1 MYKAGSSLS
10 ESSSSTSLLSEQTIA
25 FIGAGSMSEALL
37 RGIVEA
43 KLVRSLSVV
52 VLNRHDR
59 GRLTD
64 LKMAYGIRVPET
76 NDIEERLQLVRDAD
90 IVVLAM
96 KPKDV
101 GAAMIEF
108 QAALRPEQLLLSV
121 VAGLSIDTIE
131 RLIGRPQPIVRT
143 MPNTS
148 STIGLGAT
156 GLACSASV
164 SISQRAMA
172 LDMLGAVGKA
182 VPLEENMLNL
192 VTGLSGSGPAYV
204 YYLMEAMIAAGVD
217 GGLSESESRTL
228 VLQTV
233 LGAARMVE
241 STGED
246 PAALRA
252 KVTSPNGT
260 TFAAIGVL
268 EQYRFGEGIV
278 KAIQR
283 AASRAGEMG
292 DDIATSVLQQMKE

>member
-1 MYKAGSSLS
+1 M
-10 ESSSSTSLLSEQTIA
+10 LSEQTIA

-52 VLNRHDR
+52 VLNRHNR
-59 GRLTD
+59 GRLND
-64 LKMAYGIRVPET
+64 LKAAYGIRVPET
-76 NDIEERLQLVRDAD
+76 NSDDERLRLVREAD

-101 GAAMIEF
+101 GAAMTEF
-108 QAALRPEQLLLSV
+108 GAALRPDQLLLSV

-131 RLIGRPQPIVRT
+131 RLLGRTQPIVRT

-156 GLACSASV
+156 GVAYSASV
-164 SISQRAMA
+164 SPAQREMA
-172 LDMLGAVGKA
+172 LQMLEAVGRA
-182 VPLEENMLNL
+182 VSLDESRLNL

-204 YYLMEAMIAAGVD
+204 YYLMEAMIDAGVQ
-217 GGLSESESRTL
+217 GGLTPEEARTL
-228 VLQTV
+228 VVQTV
-233 LGAARMVE
+233 LGAAHMVE

-246 PAALRA
+246 PASLRA

-260 TFAAIGVL
+260 TFAAIQLL
-268 EQYRFGEGIV
+268 ERHEFRENMI
-278 KAIQR
+278 KAIHR
-283 AASRAGEMG
+283 ASARAGEMG
-292 DDIATSVLQQMKE
+292 DDIATAVLEGQTKK

>member
-1 MYKAGSSLS
+1 MIHSTALS
-10 ESSSSTSLLSEQTIA
+10 DQTIA

-43 KLVRSLSVV
+43 KLVRSLSMV
-52 VLNRHDR
+52 VLNRHNR
-59 GRLTD
+59 SRLDD
-64 LKMAYGIRVPET
+64 LKGTYGIRVPET
-76 NDIEERLQLVRDAD
+76 NDANERQQLIREAD

-101 GAAMIEF
+101 GSAMLEF
-108 QAALRPEQLLLSV
+108 QEGFRPEQLIVSV

-131 RLIGRPQPIVRT
+131 RLLGRPQPIVRT

-156 GLACSASV
+156 GLACSEMV
-164 SISQRAMA
+164 SSEQREMA
-172 LDMLGAVGKA
+172 LAMLQAIGKA
-182 VPLEENMLNL
+182 VPLPEDKLNL

-204 YYLMEAMIAAGVD
+204 YYLMEAMIAAGME
-217 GGLSESESRTL
+217 GGLSEEEARTL

-233 LGAARMVE
+233 IGAAHMVE
-241 STGED
+241 STGEA

-260 TFAAIGVL
+260 THAAVGVL
-268 EQYRFGEGIV
+268 EQYRFQEGMIR
-278 KAIQR
+278 AIHRASAR
-283 AASRAGEMG
+283 AAEMG
-292 DDIATSVLQQMKE
+292 DEIAASVLEKIKE

>member
-1 MYKAGSSLS
+1 MNTTSQSAASGAALS
-10 ESSSSTSLLSEQTIA
+10 DQRIA

-52 VLNRHDR
+52 VLNRHNR
-59 GRLTD
+59 SRLD
-64 LKMAYGIRVPET
+64 ELHASYGIRVPET
-76 NDIEERLQLVRDAD
+76 NEADERQRLVASAD

-108 QAALRPEQLLLSV
+108 RDALRPEQLLVSV
-121 VAGLSIDTIE
+121 VAGLAIDTIQ
-131 RLIGRPQPIVRT
+131 RLLGRAQPIVRT

-156 GLACSASV
+156 GLAFSESV
-164 SISQRAMA
+164 SSAQRAMA
-172 LDMLGAVGKA
+172 LQMLQAVGKA
-182 VPLEENMLNL
+182 VPLEENKLNL

-204 YYLMEAMIAAGVD
+204 YYLMEAMIEAGIQ
-217 GGLSESESRTL
+217 GGLTAEEARTL
-228 VLQTV
+228 AVQTV
-233 LGAARMVE
+233 LGAAHMVE

-268 EQYRFGEGIV
+268 ERFQFREATV
-278 KAIQR
+278 QAIQR
-283 AASRAGEMG
+283 ATARAGEMG
-292 DDIATSVLQQMKE
+292 DDIAASVLQQVKE